1 MLAKTAKTRWDGK
14 GVRPPL
20 PAHGGDIAWAR
31 DVFGEPQD
39 GWLDLSTGLN
49 PWPYPVGAPTTEDWA
64 RLPTRN
70 MEESLMDAAGRFY
83 GVPAGA
89 GIVAAS
95 GAQALIQWL
104 PRIVPPS
111 SVAVLAPTYA
121 EHATVWRRA
130 GHDVT
135 EAESLAATAD
145 VVVVV
150 NPNNPDG
157 RVFSVKTLLERAGK
171 LASRGGLLIVD
182 EAFADSEPALS
193 LSGACGRPGLVVLK
207 SFGKFFGLAGLRLGF
222 AIGPRSVCR
231 ALADCLGP
239 WAVATPALNA
249 GIRALGDR
257 AWAEE
262 TRRRLPRARQAL
274 DEVLTAAGL
283 RLVGGTD
290 LFRLVETD
298 RAEDL
303 FQRLG
308 KEGVLVRGFQYND
321 RWLRFGLPGGDD
333 NLARL
338 RAALR
343 Q

>member
-49 PWPYPVGAPTTEDWA
+49 PWPYPVGAPNRGLGAIADPEH
-64 RLPTRN
+64 
-70 MEESLMDAAGRFY
+70 GRVSDGRGRTFLWRPRR
-83 GVPAGA
+83 G

-135 EAESLAATAD
+135 EVESLAATAD

-157 RVFSVKTLLERAGK
+157 RVFGETLLERAGR

-182 EAFADSEPALS
+182 EAFADSEPALG
-193 LSGACGRPGLVVLK
+193 LSGLVDVQDW
-207 SFGKFFGLAGLRLGF
+207 SF
-222 AIGPRSVCR
+222 
-231 ALADCLGP
+231 
-239 WAVATPALNA
+239 
-249 GIRALGDR
+249 
-257 AWAEE
+257 
-262 TRRRLPRARQAL
+262 
-274 DEVLTAAGL
+274 
-283 RLVGGTD
+283 
-290 LFRLVETD
+290 
-298 RAEDL
+298 
-303 FQRLG
+303 
-308 KEGVLVRGFQYND
+308 
-321 RWLRFGLPGGDD
+321 
-333 NLARL
+333 
-338 RAALR
+338 
-343 Q
+343 